1 MTTHAA
7 SSPVAARPKP
17 KLSFWEIWNMSFGFL
32 GIQIGFGLQNANVSR
47 IFETLGARVEDIPI
61 LWIAAPVTGLLVQP
75 IVGYLSDRTWNRL
88 GRRRP
93 YFLAGAILA
102 SLALVAM
109 PNSPSLWVAAG
120 VLWIMD
126 ASINITMEPF
136 RAFVGDNLPSEQ
148 RATGF
153 AMQSFLIGTGAVVA
167 SVLPWLLATRF
178 GVSNE
183 APPHTIPDSVR
194 LSFYFGAAVF
204 LLAVVWTVAR
214 SREYPPDDLAAFAEN
229 RTRESRVRER
239 RTLAEFV
246 ENGSRQI
253 RLGWILVAV
262 GVLLSAWLAS
272 QAVYQVMILSAGVAV
287 VGLLLV
293 ASGMMQRRG
302 SYENAFVTV
311 VNDFQDMPHTMK
323 QLAWVQFFSWFS
335 LFAMW
340 IYTTPAVTSHVY
352 GTTDTTSALYNEGAN
367 WVGVGFGVYNGV
379 AAVVAFGIPLLARRT
394 SRKAAHAMCLV
405 CGALGLL
412 SILLLKEPLLLLGSM
427 IGVGIAWA
435 SILSMPYAILTGSL
449 PPSKMG
455 YYMGVFNFFIVIPQ
469 IVAAAL
475 LGFFVGRFFDGQ
487 PIYALA
493 IGGASLLLAAALTL
507 RVEDRDDVEAAAW
520 HAELPSSA

>member
-7 SSPVAARPKP
+7 SAPVAARPKP
-17 KLSFWEIWNMSFGFL
+17 RLSFWEIWNMSFGFL

-75 IVGYLSDRTWNRL
+75 VVGYLSDRTWNRL

-183 APPHTIPDSVR
+183 APPHMIPDSVR
-194 LSFYFGAAVF
+194 LSFYFGAVVF

-229 RTRESRVRER
+229 RARESRVRER
-239 RTLAEFV
+239 RTLAEFA

-262 GVLLSAWLAS
+262 GALLSAWLAS

-302 SYENAFVTV
+302 RYENAFVTV

-379 AAVVAFGIPLLARRT
+379 AAMVAFGIPLLARRT
-394 SRKAAHAMCLV
+394 SRKAAHAICLV
-405 CGALGLL
+405 CGGIGLL
-412 SILLLKEPLLLLGSM
+412 SILPLEEPRLLLGSM

-455 YYMGVFNFFIVIPQ
+455 YYMGIFNFFIVIPQ

-475 LGFFVGRFFDGQ
+475 LGFLVGRFFDGQ

-507 RVEDRDDVEAAAW
+507 RVEDRDDVETAAW